1 MVKHVFH
8 CALSI
13 LVGFAATLQA
23 EDMKV
28 AATQPARRVA
38 DFASC
43 SSLVQVRQPFEKAAK
58 VIAEMGYKYVDL
70 SCLNWPPA
78 PPHANVAELMK
89 DFDKEASR
97 IEKILAENKL
107 KVSNLTFDGIDAA
120 HFDDYTKRFE
130 TVMKLAN
137 RLHAPLVNIMAP
149 PNKADKQEMAEKL
162 KAVQK
167 IAARHNV
174 KLTLETHAGQLTEH
188 PADAVWLCE
197 QAKGVGLTLD
207 PSHYYAGPNQGKDF
221 KVVYPYVA
229 GTGLRAGG
237 MSWATVQIPW
247 GEGPIDFA
255 AIIRD
260 LEAQGYQGFYVV
272 EYIEGHNKVDPIKES
287 KAFIDWIKS
296 LK

>member
-1 MVKHVFH
+1 MQKHVVGLIVF
-8 CALSI
+8 ALAVCFSP
-13 LVGFAATLQA
+13 LHAENLKVATTRPARQVAEFAA
-23 EDMKV
+23 
-28 AATQPARRVA
+28 
-38 DFASC
+38 C

-107 KVSNLTFDGIDAA
+107 KVCNLTFDGIDAA
-120 HFDDYTKRFE
+120 HFDDYSKRFE

-149 PNKADKQEMAEKL
+149 PKTANKQEMADKL
-162 KAVQK
+162 KVIAK
-167 IAARHNV
+167 IAAQRKV
-174 KLTLETHAGQLTEH
+174 KLTLETHTGQLTEY

-221 KVVYPYVA
+221 KAVYPYVA

-237 MSWATVQIPW
+237 MNWATVQLPW

-260 LEAQGYQGFYVV
+260 LEAQRYQGFYVV
-272 EYIEGHNKVDPIKES
+272 EYIEGFNKVDPVKES
-287 KAFIDWIKS
+287 KAFLDWIKS